1 MIMSMYKK
9 IPRICIT
16 NRSLLEGNTE
26 KEKQDALIRQVKKIM
41 TKEPIPQYIIL
52 REKDLGE
59 EDYETLAK
67 RMLAECSQIKEKL
80 ILHFY
85 PEVARK
91 LGIRRIHLPLYRLEE
106 MTKEDK
112 RVFDE
117 IGVSIHSMEQAKRAV
132 ELGAAYMT
140 AGHIFATQCKPGLE
154 PRGLLFLS
162 SICKENH
169 VKVYAIGGI
178 EEENMESCIEAGA
191 AGVCQTSWYM
201 ER

>member
-1 MIMSMYKK
+1 MYQKL
-9 IPRICIT
+9 PRICIT

-140 AGHIFATQCKPGLE
+140 AGHIFATQCKPGLK

-191 AGVCQTSWYM
+191 AGVCQMSWYM